1 MNLSEHFTLDELTL
15 SQTAARRGISNV
27 PSPEVID
34 ELRKLC
40 VYVLQPLRHS
50 LKSPIVISSGY
61 RSPELN
67 RAVGGAKES
76 DHTFGRAAD
85 ISVPGLATHLLCR
98 HMVGMHLPFKQLIDE
113 FGAWVHVSIEL
124 GSQEPRRQTLTARRA
139 GNGRTVYAETKF

>member
-1 MNLSEHFTLDELTL
+1 MNLSEHFTLAELTM

-27 PSPEVID
+27 PSPEVVD

-40 VYVLQPLRHS
+40 VYVLQPLRQYVGM
-50 LKSPIVISSGY
+50 PIVISSGY

-85 ISVPGLATHLLCR
+85 INVPNMAPRVLCR
-98 HMVGMHLPFKQLIDE
+98 HIVGMNLPFKQLIDE
-113 FGAWVHVSIEL
+113 FGEWVHVSIEL
-124 GSQEPRRQTLTARRA
+124 SGDAPRRQMLTARRA
-139 GNGRTVYAETKF
+139 GNGRTVYAPTQF